1 MGKVNKIK
9 KGCIIFQISLLMWFF
24 LDMTGIS
31 LGDKCL
37 VSQSYKEDGT
47 FFLIYL
53 VTVIFFVMKVQIGK
67 WFVTVW
73 TSLWLIIQFL
83 SHEWYTVFNSGI
95 MGSIDGK
102 KEYFSR
108 TLQWIRI
115 EGKYIPDVYHTILH
129 ILILLT
135 LISSIIYII
144 NARKTK
150 V

>member
-1 MGKVNKIK
+1 
-9 KGCIIFQISLLMWFF
+9 MWFF